1 MKRLGVGIVC
11 GVAVLAQLGC
21 GTRRE
26 EGARVTQTQFGVTP
40 AGEAVSLFT
49 LTNAHG
55 MEVRAMTYG
64 GIIVSLKVPDRA
76 GRLGD
81 VVLGYDSLAGYLKA
95 SPYFGAI
102 VGRYANRIAGAR
114 FVLGGHTYQLPANDG
129 KNSLHGGA
137 KGFDKVVW
145 AAESVRSDS
154 GVGVAFTHTSPDG
167 DQGYPGNLTMRVTY
181 TLTDKNELVV
191 DYHATADQPT
201 PINLAQHSYF
211 NLAGEGS
218 GDILGHVLWVNADRY
233 TPVDSTLI
241 PTGDLATVAGTPF
254 DFRAATPI
262 GRRIGQDDEQ
272 LKRGK
277 GYDHNFV
284 LNQGGGAGGGSGGGG
299 LVHAARVVEPT
310 TGRTLDVYTTEPGL
324 QFYSG
329 NFLDGSIT
337 GKSGHVYA
345 HRSGFCLESQHFP
358 DSPNHP
364 AFPSAVLSPGQEYRS
379 QTVFAFGVA
388 K

>member
-1 MKRLGVGIVC
+1 MRRLGAGIVC
-11 GVAVLAQLGC
+11 GVAVLMQLGC
-21 GTRRE
+21 GTRRG
-26 EGARVTQTQFGVTP
+26 EGARVTQAQFGVTP

-55 MEVRAMTYG
+55 VEVRAVAYG

-81 VVLGYDSLAGYLKA
+81 VVLGYDSLAGYLKV

-114 FVLGGHTYQLPANDG
+114 FVLGGHTYQVPANDG
-129 KNSLHGGA
+129 RNSLHGGTR
-137 KGFDKVVW
+137 GLDKVVW
-145 AAESVRSDS
+145 AAEAVHGDS

-167 DQGYPGNLTMRVTY
+167 DQGYPGNLAMRVTY
-181 TLTDKNELVV
+181 TLSDQNELVV
-191 DYHATADQPT
+191 DYRAITDQPT
-201 PINLAQHSYF
+201 PINLTQHSYF
-211 NLAGEGS
+211 NLAGEGA

-233 TPVDSTLI
+233 TPVDSALI
-241 PTGDLATVAGTPF
+241 PTGDLASVAGTPF
-254 DFRAATPI
+254 DFRTATPI

-272 LKRGK
+272 LRRGR

-284 LNQGGGAGGGSGGGG
+284 LNVGGGA
-299 LVHAARVVEPT
+299 LVHAARVEEPT
-310 TGRTLDVYTTEPGL
+310 TGRTLDIYTTEPGL

-337 GKSGHVYA
+337 GKSGHGYA
-345 HRSGFCLESQHFP
+345 HRSGFCLETQHFP
-358 DSPNHP
+358 DSPNQP
-364 AFPSAVLSPGQEYRS
+364 AFPSAILRPGQEYRS
-379 QTVFAFGVA
+379 RTVFAFGA
-388 K
+388 AR